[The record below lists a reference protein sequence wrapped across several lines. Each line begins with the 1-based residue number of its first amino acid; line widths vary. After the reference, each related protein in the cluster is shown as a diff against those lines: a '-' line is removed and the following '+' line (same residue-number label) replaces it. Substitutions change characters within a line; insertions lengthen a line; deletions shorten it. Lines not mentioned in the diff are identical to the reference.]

1 MQVSLYISNFS
12 YMVFFNAVHVSHNCT
27 DFSLKFNRTNPL
39 GEYYRYLAQN
49 SHSWTGLFVAI
60 YSLDPIYRL
69 SSILHVGF
77 ASHREAI
84 GRIGILVEE
93 WESEF
98 VDTRNENLQGSI
110 EFRPRF
116 ASRSFTRD
124 WLTMRTV
131 IHGFSHF
138 NYALLH
144 YGALY
149 YTLPK
154 YTSPLRGLFP
164 PCWLPPSTRF
174 FLSLPPLPS
183 LNFSRSLFPLS
194 KPTLLLEHVPSSFSF
209 FPVLTA
215 DRTST
220 YLSILSGFQTSLATS
235 CIFKFTF
242 SSFSFCVYFPL
253 ARLATRRAKQI
264 FPCGFLIIEIE

>member
-12 YMVFFNAVHVSHNCT
+12 YMAFFNAVHVSHNCT
-27 DFSLKFNRTNPL
+27 DFSLKFNRTNPF

-49 SHSWTGLFVAI
+49 SHSWTRLFVAI

-138 NYALLH
+138 NYAILH

-174 FLSLPPLPS
+174 SLSPSPPLFKFLSLPLSSFQTYSPS
-183 LNFSRSLFPLS
+183 RTRPFLF
-194 KPTLLLEHVPSSFSF
+194 LLLPRFDGRPYLDLPFDSFGIPN
-209 FPVLTA
+209 FPRDLVHL
-215 DRTST
+215 
-220 YLSILSGFQTSLATS
+220 
-235 CIFKFTF
+235 
-242 SSFSFCVYFPL
+242 
-253 ARLATRRAKQI
+253 
-264 FPCGFLIIEIE
+264 